1 MLFLAHWHPDEAEE
15 RKARLLALGHEVRVL
30 TDGARASSLLAR
42 GVPEAVIIDL
52 GRLPSHGRQLALW
65 LRERKQTRGLPI
77 VFVGGEVEKVERLAR
92 DLPDAVYT
100 TWPRVRGA
108 LRKALARRAVA
119 APIPVQ
125 RAGYSGTPLAQK
137 LSIKAAAVVA
147 LVGAPDGFR
156 DTLEGLPD
164 GVELR
169 AQARGRCDVI
179 VLFCRSRAELEK
191 RFAAAHRALAE
202 GGGLWVAWPK
212 KASGVATDL
221 TEDAVRAHGLASGL
235 VDNKVCAVDATWS
248 GLRFMRRRAK

>member
-1 MLFLAHWHPDEAEE
+1 MLFLAHWHPAEAEE
-15 RKARLLALGHEVRVL
+15 RSARLADLGHEVRIL
-30 TDGARASSLLAR
+30 TDGKHAPALLAR
-42 GVPEAVIIDL
+42 GLPEAVVIDL

-65 LRERKQTRGLPI
+65 LRENKKTRALPL
-77 VFVGGEVEKVERLAR
+77 VLVGGETAKVERLAR

-100 TWPRVRGA
+100 TWPRIRGA
-108 LRKALARRAVA
+108 LQKALARPVA
-119 APIPVQ
+119 APVVVK

-137 LSIKAAAVVA
+137 LGIKTEGVMA
-147 LVGAPDGFR
+147 LVGEPQGFR
-156 DTLEGLPD
+156 DLLEGLPE

-169 AQARGRCDVI
+169 AQARGKCDVI

-191 RFAAAHRALAE
+191 RFAGAHRALAE

-235 VDNKVCAVDATWS
+235 VDNKVCAIDDTWS